1 MDILSEKE
9 IDDVVEKSKIA
20 AEYNEEIDR
29 GSAHEILAKKME
41 VITQE
46 EAEAEEAKGSITT
59 AKRGRPKQEKSMLQE
74 ILGSSAARQVGR
86 TAATLITRSLLG
98 ALGISTTKR
107 RTSKKSSW
115 F

>member
-1 MDILSEKE
+1 M
-9 IDDVVEKSKIA
+9 
-20 AEYNEEIDR
+20 
-29 GSAHEILAKKME
+29 M
-41 VITQE
+41 
-46 EAEAEEAKGSITT
+46 
-59 AKRGRPKQEKSMLQE
+59 QE